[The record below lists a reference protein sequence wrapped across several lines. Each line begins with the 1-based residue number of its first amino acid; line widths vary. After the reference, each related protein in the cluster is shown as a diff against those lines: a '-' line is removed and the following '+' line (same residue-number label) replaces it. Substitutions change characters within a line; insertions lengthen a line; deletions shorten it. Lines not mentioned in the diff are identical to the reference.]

1 MTRTKLLKILAAGM
15 AGAALDAASPDAL
28 ACNLKA
34 LTPVERTRHQELGNR
49 LWRSALLDRR
59 ELADGYSFRI
69 DPSKAPLVELAEWVG
84 YEHKCCPFL
93 RFRIELSEDASV
105 WLTLSGR
112 AGVKQFIE
120 SEFSQL

>member
-1 MTRTKLLKILAAGM
+1 MTRTKLLQILAAGV
-15 AGAALDAASPDAL
+15 AVSTLQAANSDTF

-34 LTPVERTRHQELGNR
+34 LSHAERARHQELGRR

-59 ELADGYSFRI
+59 ELTDGYSFQI
-69 DPSKAPLVELAEWVG
+69 DPTKTPLVEVAEWVS

-93 RFRIELSEDASV
+93 RFRIDVSEETSV

-112 AGVKQFIE
+112 PGVKQFIE
-120 SEFSQL
+120 AEFS